1 MRKMFSMPLPSLPWG
16 HNRWS
21 RQASAFVD
29 NELAVASRADF
40 ERHLA
45 GCPRCQQEA
54 GLAVIAL
61 ITVVTIDLTSSHST
75 GNTTSAHEL
84 RESAAS
90 APNTAQDSTGKSA
103 AATPAGSSALAIP
116 PSTPPPGIVP
126 PTGGGVGGQGVPCG
140 ASIQP
145 LTPSSGAAAPL
156 TPCPSPSPVASR
168 EGSASTLSPSFSG
181 CRSRGA

>member
-1 MRKMFSMPLPSLPWG
+1 MFSMPLPSLPWG

-45 GCPRCQQEA
+45 GCPRCQQEVETLRSLKSLLVSNLPQVAAPRSFRLTPQMVAAPVVAPARRPVAVLRTAQVAA

-75 GNTTSAHEL
+75 GNTTSAH
-84 RESAAS
+84 
-90 APNTAQDSTGKSA
+90 
-103 AATPAGSSALAIP
+103 
-116 PSTPPPGIVP
+116 
-126 PTGGGVGGQGVPCG
+126 
-140 ASIQP
+140 
-145 LTPSSGAAAPL
+145 
-156 TPCPSPSPVASR
+156 
-168 EGSASTLSPSFSG
+168 
-181 CRSRGA
+181 